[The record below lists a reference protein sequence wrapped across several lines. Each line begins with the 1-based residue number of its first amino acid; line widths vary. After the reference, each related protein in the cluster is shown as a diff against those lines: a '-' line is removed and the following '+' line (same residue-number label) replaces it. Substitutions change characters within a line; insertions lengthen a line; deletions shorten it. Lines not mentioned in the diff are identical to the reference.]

1 MPERYWTN
9 VWEYFRLAS
18 VIVIKNNLQRKFESL
33 IKIARAFSV
42 WYFANQIEYTECK
55 TVRCV
60 KNLVYKVWPT
70 FTWSQICFGLNFIHF
85 HCSIYCSLMFHFLFA
100 YSFVERFGRQTR
112 WDWETKIG
120 KLEISFSRPR
130 NDGNTYSLNLV
141 FLGGKVTL
149 KIEVVSAA
157 LLFQEG
163 KLSYEEAILARQ
175 TMIKQNQ
182 QRVMEIKQE
191 VGIILSTWE

>member
-1 MPERYWTN
+1 MPERYWTH
-9 VWEYFRLAS
+9 VWEYFPLAS
-18 VIVIKNNLQRKFESL
+18 VIVIKKNLQRKFESL
-33 IKIARAFSV
+33 IKIPRAFSV

-130 NDGNTYSLNLV
+130 NDGNTCSLNLV

-191 VGIILSTWE
+191 VGTIWSTWE

>member
-1 MPERYWTN
+1 MGVFSPGFCYSYQKQFTKKIR
-9 VWEYFRLAS
+9 
-18 VIVIKNNLQRKFESL
+18 
-33 IKIARAFSV
+33 KIARAFSV
-42 WYFANQIEYTECK
+42 WYFANQIEYTEYK

-60 KNLVYKVWPT
+60 KDLVCKVWPP

-130 NDGNTYSLNLV
+130 NDGNTCKVISGHNRLV
-141 FLGGKVTL
+141 FFF
-149 KIEVVSAA
+149 
-157 LLFQEG
+157 LLATEIFF
-163 KLSYEEAILARQ
+163 
-175 TMIKQNQ
+175 MM
-182 QRVMEIKQE
+182 RV
-191 VGIILSTWE
+191 

>member
-1 MPERYWTN
+1 MH
-9 VWEYFRLAS
+9 VS
-18 VIVIKNNLQRKFESL
+18 
-33 IKIARAFSV
+33 
-42 WYFANQIEYTECK
+42 
-55 TVRCV
+55 CV
-60 KNLVYKVWPT
+60 KWRA
-70 FTWSQICFGLNFIHF
+70 S
-85 HCSIYCSLMFHFLFA
+85 
-100 YSFVERFGRQTR
+100 SFC
-112 WDWETKIG
+112 
-120 KLEISFSRPR
+120 
-130 NDGNTYSLNLV
+130 SLNLV

-191 VGIILSTWE
+191 VGIILST